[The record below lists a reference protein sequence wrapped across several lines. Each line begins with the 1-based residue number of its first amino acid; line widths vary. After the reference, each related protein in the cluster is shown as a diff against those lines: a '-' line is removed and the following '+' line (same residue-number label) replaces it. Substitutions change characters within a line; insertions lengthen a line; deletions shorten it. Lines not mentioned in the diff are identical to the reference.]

1 MRNEQIMSNYQM
13 QLTCTILKHVEHE
26 HIISSNPYTS
36 IAKFEFLIEFSGTL
50 GVLML
55 TWTLC
60 MN

>member
-1 MRNEQIMSNYQM
+1 MSNYQM